1 MDRCSTAVQSISE
14 INNPRIETC
23 RKISAGLALFTALYG
38 ALALIGALF
47 HLEFLQNQTHLGSFI
62 KANAAACLILCSC
75 AILLSLRQ
83 VPRTIPIFLAA
94 IAAAISGITLLEWLS
109 GWNAGIDQLITA
121 EEANTRATSVPG
133 RMAANAALA
142 FLSLSLGAI
151 LSHLAYGR
159 KTNFD
164 QVLAFITLC
173 VGQFALLGHAFGLP
187 ALKEFWGGTEIAFTM
202 SIMLSAAG
210 CSLMLM
216 RAGEGHAKVIV
227 EPGLG
232 GFVIRRLLP
241 WTAVIPLIGLA
252 GGFEQWKTVN
262 LMIAAILTVVFLPLA
277 VLRVATTIGS
287 LDAERA
293 EALRQA
299 IASKEEALES
309 AANKTRFAQ
318 LVSHEVRTPLSGV
331 VSLTEL
337 LSQEPLEGETKE
349 IAEIAYASSRRLM
362 QVLNELLDMQRV
374 EAKSSP
380 SLEPFNVRELVAE
393 IIQTVEPI
401 AKQKQLALSSI
412 VDASVPAELLGDS
425 LRIRQVTINFCHNAI
440 KFTSTGSVT
449 LRINAEKIEA
459 EQIWVKFLVEDT
471 GIGIEASQQSK
482 LFEAFSQANSSIAKH
497 FGGTGLGLSICKQF
511 AESMKGELG
520 MSSIAGKGS
529 KFWLIVPLAPV
540 KHGEQQE
547 GDDMEATFVNIDKL
561 P

>member
-1 MDRCSTAVQSISE
+1 MQSITD
-14 INNPRIETC
+14 INNPHIKIC
-23 RKISAGLALFTALYG
+23 RKICAGLAVFTALYG
-38 ALALIGALF
+38 AAALLGAVS
-47 HLEFLQNQTHLGSFI
+47 HLEFLQNQTHMGTLI
-62 KANAAACLILCSC
+62 KANAALCLILCSC
-75 AILLSLRQ
+75 SILFSLRE
-83 VPRTIPIFLAA
+83 VPRIIPIALAA
-94 IAAAISGITLLEWLS
+94 AAAAVSGITVLEWIS
-109 GWNAGIDQLITA
+109 GWNLGIDQLLAA
-121 EEANTRATSVPG
+121 EEGNTRATAIPG
-133 RMAANAALA
+133 RMAANASIA
-142 FLSLSLGAI
+142 FFSLSMGAV

-159 KTNFD
+159 KTNLD
-164 QVLAFITLC
+164 QVLAFSTLC
-173 VGQFALLGHAFGLP
+173 VGQLALLGHAFGLS

-210 CSLMLM
+210 CSLLLL
-216 RAGEGHAKVIV
+216 RAGEGYARVVV

-232 GFVIRRLLP
+232 GFVLRRLLP
-241 WTAVIPLIGLA
+241 WIAIIPLIGLA

-262 LMIAAILTVVFLPLA
+262 LMVAAILTVVFLPLA

-299 IASKEEALES
+299 IASKEEALEA

-349 IAEIAYASSRRLM
+349 IAETAYASSRRLM
-362 QVLNELLDMQRV
+362 QVLNDLLDMQRV

-380 SLEPFNVRELVAE
+380 SLQPFNIRELVAE
-393 IIQTVEPI
+393 IIQTVEPV
-401 AKQKQLALSSI
+401 AKQKNLALSSI
-412 VDASVPAELLGDS
+412 VDASVPAELIGDS
-425 LRIRQVTINFCHNAI
+425 LRIRQVVINFCHNAV

-449 LRINAEKIEA
+449 LRIYREEIETEKIEA

-471 GIGIEASQQSK
+471 GIGIEAGQQSK

-520 MSSIAGKGS
+520 MTSVAGKGS
-529 KFWLIVPLAPV
+529 KFWMVVPLKPV
-540 KHGEQQE
+540 KHGEPEE
-547 GDDMEATFVNIDKL
+547 GGDMESTFVNIDKL
-561 P
+561 V